1 MESENSRKQLF
12 IGILIGVLIM
22 IVVTLITVLMVIRH
36 YNKEDVGA
44 GTFVSPDMSLLDDET
59 VLKIEQIQDYLTKNS
74 ILDTDQET
82 LREGLYQGI
91 LEGTGDKYCQYYS
104 PEEIRE
110 LMSDYGG
117 SFFGIGATLAME
129 GGEPVIQKTY
139 KNSPA
144 EKAGLLAGDIIHTVD
159 GIDIT
164 GKTLDEVVSM
174 IRGEKDTPVV
184 IGVWRDTTD
193 IIECT
198 AIRDEIV
205 VEVVEHEMKE
215 DGIGYIHIEEWYDT
229 TPSQFSEAYK
239 DLQMQGMEK
248 GLIVDLRS
256 NTGGLLSS
264 VLDVL
269 RQLLP
274 TGPMLYVEDN
284 KGNRDVYSND
294 AESDG
299 IDIPVV
305 ILTNGYT
312 ASASEI
318 FTGAMKDY
326 DKAISIGTKTYG
338 KGVVQSFFYLA
349 DGSAIKFT
357 TEQYFTPNGTAID
370 GAGIVPDIELA
381 LDAEAYLDEENP
393 VDNQLERAIQYL
405 EEGGFGEAD
414 IAA

>member
-1 MESENSRKQLF
+1 MDSKNSKKQLF
-12 IGILIGVLIM
+12 IGILIGILLM
-22 IVVTLITVLMVIRH
+22 IVVTLIVVLIVIRH

-44 GTFVSPDMSLLDDET
+44 GTVVEVEDSLLDDET
-59 VLKIEQIQDYLTKNS
+59 VLKIEQIQDYLNKHS
-74 ILDTDQET
+74 ILDTDEET
-82 LREGLYQGI
+82 LRRGLFQGI
-91 LEGTGDKYCQYYS
+91 LESTGDKYCQYYT
-104 PEEIRE
+104 PNEIQD
-110 LMSDYGG
+110 LMGDYGG
-117 SFFGIGATLAME
+117 SFFGIGASIAME
-129 GGEPVIQKTY
+129 HDEPVIQKIY
-139 KNSPA
+139 KDSPA
-144 EKAGLLAGDIIHTVD
+144 DKAGLKAGDIIHTVD
-159 GIDIT
+159 GVDIT
-164 GKTLDEVVSM
+164 GMTLDEVVSR

-184 IGVWRDTTD
+184 IGVWRDSVD
-193 IIECT
+193 ILELT
-198 AIRDEIV
+198 AIRDEIH
-205 VEVVEHEMKE
+205 VEVVTYEMK
-215 DGIGYIHIEEWYDT
+215 DNGIGYIHIEEWYDT
-229 TPSQFSEAYK
+229 TPGQFSEAYK
-239 DLQMQGMEK
+239 DLQTQGMEK

-284 KGNRDVYSND
+284 QGNREAYTND

-326 DKAISIGTKTYG
+326 GKAISLGTKTYG
-338 KGVVQSFFYLA
+338 KGVVQS
-349 DGSAIKFT
+349 
-357 TEQYFTPNGTAID
+357 ID
-370 GAGIVPDIELA
+370 GAGIEPDIELTF
-381 LDAEAYLDEENP
+381 DADAYYDEENP

>member
-1 MESENSRKQLF
+1 MNSENSRKQFF

-36 YNKEDVGA
+36 YSKEDVGA
-44 GTFVSPDMSLLDDET
+44 GTFVSPDTSLLDEET
-59 VLKIEQIQDYLTKNS
+59 VLKIEQIQAYLNENS
-74 ILDTDQET
+74 ILDTDEDS
-82 LREGLYQGI
+82 LREGLFQGI
-91 LEGTGDKYCQYYS
+91 LEGTGDKYCQYFT
-104 PEEIRE
+104 PEEIKE
-110 LMSDYGG
+110 LMGDYGG
-117 SFFGIGATLAME
+117 TFFGIGATLSME
-129 GGEPVIQKTY
+129 NDSPVIQKIY
-139 KNSPA
+139 KDSPA
-144 EKAGLLAGDIIHTVD
+144 EKAGLLAGDVIHTVD

-164 GKTLDEVVSM
+164 GMDLNEVVSM
-174 IRGEKDTPVV
+174 IRGDKDTSVV
-184 IGVWRDTTD
+184 IGVWRDSTD
-193 IIECT
+193 EIKCT

-205 VEVVEHEMKE
+205 VEVIEYEMKE

-229 TPSQFSEAYK
+229 TPSQFSDAYK
-239 DLQMQGMEK
+239 DLQTQGMDR

-274 TGPMLYVEDN
+274 NGPMLYVEDS
-284 KGNRDVYSND
+284 KGNRDSYNNN
-294 AESDG
+294 AETDG

-349 DGSAIKFT
+349 DGSCIKFT
-357 TEQYFTPNGTAID
+357 TEQYFTPKGTALD
-370 GAGIVPDIELA
+370 GTGIEPDIELA
-381 LDAEAYLDEENP
+381 LDADAYLDEDNP
-393 VDNQLERAIQYL
+393 VDNQLEKAIEYL
-405 EEGGFGEAD
+405 KENGAGETD